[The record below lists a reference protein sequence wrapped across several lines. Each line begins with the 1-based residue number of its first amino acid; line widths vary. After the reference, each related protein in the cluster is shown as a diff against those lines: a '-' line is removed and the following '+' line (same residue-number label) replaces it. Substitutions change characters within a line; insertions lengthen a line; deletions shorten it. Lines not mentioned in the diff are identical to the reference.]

1 MEITGMWFSKNFRL
15 LLPFIILAGLQG
27 FSQSGAEQK
36 RQDQYSH
43 LKSQID
49 STKFHFH
56 ALSATSMKGITRQLT
71 SEYFLKMNKDSLSVE
86 LPYYGR
92 SFTTNYP
99 PTDLTIEFKTTQFS
113 YKSDTLKKGG
123 WDIVIVPKNQSNAS
137 KINLTITISGYCTV
151 RVSSNSREPISY
163 YGTIT
168 D

>member
-1 MEITGMWFSKNFRL
+1 MSPSTYSRL
-15 LLPFIILAGLQG
+15 LMPVLLLICLQG
-27 FSQSGAEQK
+27 FSQSVAEQK
-36 RQDQYSH
+36 KHDQYNQ

-49 STKFHFH
+49 SRKFRFH
-56 ALSATSMKGITRQLT
+56 ALSATSLKGMTRQLT
-71 SEYFLKMNKDSLSVE
+71 SDYFLKLDKDSLSVD

-99 PTDLTIEFKTTQFS
+99 PTDLSTEFKTTQFS

-123 WDIVIVPKNQSNAS
+123 WDITIVPKNESNAS
-137 KINLTITISGYCTV
+137 NIILSITTSGYCTV

-168 D
+168 DYDSK

>member
-1 MEITGMWFSKNFRL
+1 MSPSKYSRL
-15 LLPFIILAGLQG
+15 LLPFLMLICLQG

-36 RQDQYSH
+36 KQDEFNQ
-43 LKSQID
+43 LKNQMD
-49 STKFHFH
+49 GRKFRFH
-56 ALSATSMKGITRQLT
+56 ALSATSMKGMTRQLT
-71 SEYFLKMNKDSLSVE
+71 SEYFLKLNKDSLSVD

-99 PTDLTIEFKTTQFS
+99 PTDLTTEFKTTQFT

-123 WDIVIVPKNQSNAS
+123 WEITIVPKNQANAS
-137 KINLTITISGYCTV
+137 KISLSVTTSGYCTV

-168 D
+168 DYDYR